1 MSVSVFHDNFY
12 AMGTR
17 FEVLFWGVSS
27 ATARPVYNEI
37 YDEVTRL
44 EATLSHYDE
53 QSPISAINRNAGV
66 KPVVVPPCVLSVLER
81 CRHQWERTDGLFD
94 VVAPSSTTGVGPSGD
109 LEHHSVL
116 TLSEDASTAFLSEKR
131 TEIDLGGV
139 GKGLALERVEDILDT
154 HTVENALV
162 SFGESSILTRGRH
175 PHGDVWKLGISH
187 ISDRE
192 TSLCS
197 FDLRDDAL
205 STSGNTPRNE
215 GTVRHPQTGRPKRE
229 YETVSVRTG
238 SPVEAEVL
246 STALL
251 LARPEEEREILRT
264 YDPGRAVRIS
274 YDQQATHPDLTE
286 LTAPALS

>member
-1 MSVSVFHDNFY
+1 MSVSLFHDNFY

-17 FEVLFWGVSS
+17 FEVLFWGISS

-37 YDEVTRL
+37 YNEVTWL
-44 EATLSHYDE
+44 EAALSHYDE

-66 KPVVVPPCVLSVLER
+66 KPVVVPSRVLSVLGR
-81 CRHQWERTDGLFD
+81 CRHHWEQTEGLFN
-94 VVAPSSTTGVGPSGD
+94 VIAPSSTIGERLSAD
-109 LEHHSVL
+109 RENHSVL
-116 TLSEDASTAFLSEKR
+116 TLSDDASTAFLGEKEV
-131 TEIDLGGV
+131 EIDLGGV

-154 HTVENALV
+154 HTIENALV

-197 FDLRDDAL
+197 FDLGDDAL

-215 GTVRHPQTGRPKRE
+215 GTVRHPRTGRPKRD
-229 YETVSVRTG
+229 YETVSVRTS

-251 LARPEEEREILRT
+251 LANPEEERRILST
-264 YDPGRAVRIS
+264 YDPVRAVRIS

-286 LTAPALS
+286 LTHPALT